1 MILEEIKL
9 KNTKLLLEDD
19 EEPSHYLT
27 IKAFL
32 YGMYFSITKSL
43 MKESLS
49 L

>member
-1 MILEEIKL
+1 MILKEKI
-9 KNTKLLLEDD
+9 KNTKLPLEDD

-32 YGMYFSITKSL
+32 YGMFFNITKSL

-49 L
+49 S